1 MCSLSERAAIKCK
14 DAAERRFLP
23 SGTPITLECTSA
35 SEPPPRQHGAFG
47 EDAFGQYAENAARFF
62 GTPQYIVGQTIVVIV
77 WVILNA
83 VGLSLKWDPYPFILL
98 NLAFSLQAAYAAPLI
113 LLAATRQ
120 AERDKKFATIVG
132 KRHDEMEARDESALA
147 ELRKLLENNTALT
160 QADKEL
166 TEQVA
171 ALTRQI
177 HEKLS
182 G

>member
-1 MCSLSERAAIKCK
+1 MVSLLEGGCHLKRCRKTGVLAVRHRLYA
-14 DAAERRFLP
+14 
-23 SGTPITLECTSA
+23 PITNSQ
-35 SEPPPRQHGAFG
+35 EPPHPRHGAFG

-77 WVILNA
+77 WIVLNA
-83 VGLSLKWDPYPFILL
+83 VGLTLKWDPYPFILL

-120 AERDKKFATIVG
+120 AERDKKFATVVG

-147 ELRKLLENNTALT
+147 ELRKLLDNNTALT
-160 QADKEL
+160 QADKDL
-166 TEQVA
+166 TEQIA
-171 ALTRQI
+171 QLTREI
-177 HEKLS
+177 HAKLS